1 MEKKVENLVWV
12 LVGLVAV
19 IAAVAII
26 TSVLFGGSY
35 TNGTFGPFGMMG
47 GYYGMGLIMPVI
59 GIISVIFVIVF
70 VFFILDALRGSDR
83 HFDNVYS
90 YRAEDIAR
98 ERFAK
103 GEIAKDDHENMKL
116 QFPFYDAMY
125 AYVKGKIE
133 GNAKLEHA
141 RK

>member
-1 MEKKVENLVWV
+1 MEKKVENFVWV

-19 IAAVAII
+19 IAAIAII
-26 TSVLFGGSY
+26 ISVLFGGSY
-35 TNGTFGPFGMMG
+35 INGTFGPFGMMG

-59 GIISVIFVIVF
+59 GIISIIFVIVF
-70 VFFILDALRGSDR
+70 VIFILDAFRGSDT
-83 HFDNVYS
+83 HFGNAHS

-103 GEIAKDDHENMKL
+103 GEISEQEYYAILEKL
-116 QFPFYDAMY
+116 
-125 AYVKGKIE
+125 
-133 GNAKLEHA
+133 